1 MSDKDFDSVFKDR
14 LGDLSSTPSELNWVG
29 IESQLPKRKA
39 RGAFF
44 WWVPVAA
51 VLVSLGIWGGAKWMT
66 SSSSPALQSI
76 STWDSQLQF
85 SPNTVAQ
92 LLAANALN
100 KPVNT
105 RKNSS
110 TKPTTTEM
118 TATTGSS
125 SGTLQAPAP
134 PAIVQPAYA
143 DLSRLSSLSVDRLST
158 DQVMVVNPVFYDEEE
173 QLKRYAVSGF
183 RVGPI
188 VQAQLGQHAGGS
200 LPVDHASLGMQPGM
214 AYGMAFHYDF
224 SPRWGIEVDAL
235 ISSAEGTR
243 VRFDHAA
250 QSPVMEQ
257 DVFSATTNYVRIPVL
272 VKYRQ
277 PVASRTNTLPSIWN
291 YQVGLQYGRMNWVNL
306 DGSADLFMPNQFN
319 THELG
324 YVAGISRDWYLGR
337 NYLFSLGARGSVS
350 HALSSTTTP
359 SALTWQLGI
368 HAQLNLLL
376 PQKH

>member
-39 RGAFF
+39 RATFF

-51 VLVSLGIWGGAKWMT
+51 VLVFLGIWSGTQWLKP
-66 SSSSPALQSI
+66 SSSATLQPLH
-76 STWDSQLQF
+76 TWDSQLQF
-85 SPNTVAQ
+85 APGTVAR
-92 LLAANALN
+92 LLAAKSTADRFNSLN
-100 KPVNT
+100 YNPSL
-105 RKNSS
+105 SS
-110 TKPTTTEM
+110 TTELPS
-118 TATTGSS
+118 TAASS
-125 SGTLQAPAP
+125 SRVAKVSSTPAVNEN
-134 PAIVQPAYA
+134 AHA
-143 DLSRLSSLSVDRLST
+143 DMSSMSSLSVDRLST
-158 DQVMVVNPVFYDEEE
+158 DRVMVINPVFYDEDE
-173 QLKRYAVSGF
+173 QLKHYAVSGF

-200 LPVDHASLGMQPGM
+200 LPVDHATLSMQPGI

-235 ISSAEGTR
+235 ISSTEGTR
-243 VRFDHAA
+243 VRFDHAT

-257 DVFSATTNYVRIPVL
+257 DVFAATTNYVRIPVL

-277 PVASRTNTLPSIWN
+277 PVANRTNGLPSIWN

-306 DGSADLFMPNQFN
+306 DASADLFMPNQFN
-319 THELG
+319 IHELG
-324 YVAGISRDWYLGR
+324 YVAGISRDWYLGK
-337 NYLFSLGARGSVS
+337 NYLFTLGARGSVS
-350 HALSSTTTP
+350 HAISSTTTP